1 MIYHKICALETCK
14 KQFKTTMKRKKYHSS
29 SCYKIINKNHAQNR
43 QNELTRQKQA
53 RTESAE
59 KFPCLKCGLK
69 RNTEKWRFC
78 ISCREDIRQFDITD
92 TLAMEHRIIG

>member
-1 MIYHKICALETCK
+1 MTKICVICGNEFETE
-14 KQFKTTMKRKKYHSS
+14 MARKKYCSRECYWTNNHSNAA
-29 SCYKIINKNHAQNR
+29 YR
-43 QNELTRQKQA
+43 QRKHLAAKKK
-53 RTESAE
+53 RTESAD

-92 TLAMEHRIIG
+92 TLAMEHRLIG